1 MAEIKDKF
9 DPSGDEA
16 EPASKSQ
23 RKREALQVRDL
34 AATLIGLSA
43 ARLERIPLDDRVA
56 SAIAEARR
64 IRSNVARKRQ
74 LQFVAKLLRSTD
86 TEPVLAA
93 LEAFDNQAREL
104 NASHHRTEAWRDHLL
119 AEGDEALGQL
129 LSIRHDAEAQ
139 AVRQLIRKARQ
150 EAQRHKPPAASR
162 ALFRLLRTMDEA
174 EPLPPVSP
182 TDASF

>member
-1 MAEIKDKF
+1 MAEIKDNF
-9 DPSGDEA
+9 DPSSGEPEA
-16 EPASKSQ
+16 VSKSQ
-23 RKREALQVRDL
+23 RKREALEVRDL

-43 ARLERIPLDDRVA
+43 ARLARIPLDDRVA
-56 SAIAEARR
+56 SAVAEARR
-64 IRSNVARKRQ
+64 IRSHVARKRQ

-150 EAQRHKPPAASR
+150 EAQRQKAPAASR

-174 EPLPPVSP
+174 EPLPPVSS
-182 TDASF
+182 TSGSV